1 MYIHEAIKAA
11 VEKDRSITRPNHDGE
26 YTFKIKV
33 TRQYPDYFKIARTIK
48 GNKDL
53 IIERWKPDYSD
64 LISGEWILTDND
76 LEEIK
81 FHLKKEW
88 WE

>member
-1 MYIHEAIKAA
+1 MYIHEAIK
-11 VEKDRSITRPNHDGE
+11 
-26 YTFKIKV
+26 
-33 TRQYPDYFKIARTIK
+33 
-48 GNKDL
+48 GNKNL
-53 IIERWKPDYSD
+53 IVERWKPDYSD

>member
-11 VEKDRSITRPNHDGE
+11 VEKDRSITRPNHDGK

-33 TRQYPDYFKIARTIK
+33 TRQYPDYFKIARAIK

-53 IIERWKPDYSD
+53 IIEK
-64 LISGEWILTDND
+64 
-76 LEEIK
+76 
-81 FHLKKEW
+81 
-88 WE
+88 